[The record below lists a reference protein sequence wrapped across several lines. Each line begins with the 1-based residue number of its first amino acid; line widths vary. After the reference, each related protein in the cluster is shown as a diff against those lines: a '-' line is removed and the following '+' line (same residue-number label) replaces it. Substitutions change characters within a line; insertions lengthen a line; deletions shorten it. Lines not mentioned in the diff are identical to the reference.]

1 MRVLVTGASGQLG
14 YDCVQWLTAHGVTCC
29 GVDREDFD
37 LTDAQ
42 AVSTYIRTWQP
53 DAIIHCGACVI
64 TASSAIAQN
73 SCMAIT
79 IVMASM
85 QTPNTFF
92 I

>member
-42 AVSTYIRTWQP
+42 MLDYFGERP
-53 DAIIHCGACVI
+53 ELPEDAKL
-64 TASSAIAQN
+64 
-73 SCMAIT
+73 
-79 IVMASM
+79 
-85 QTPNTFF
+85 
-92 I
+92 